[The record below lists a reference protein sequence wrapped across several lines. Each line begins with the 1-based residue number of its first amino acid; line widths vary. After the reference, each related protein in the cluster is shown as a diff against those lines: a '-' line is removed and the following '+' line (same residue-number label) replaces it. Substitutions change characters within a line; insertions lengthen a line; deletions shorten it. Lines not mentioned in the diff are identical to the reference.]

1 MKRRLLIVLLF
12 SLLAVGGVA
21 AWRWWPRLFPSG
33 EVGELYRRY
42 ESSEHVRASYI
53 RGFRVNDTLRLD
65 VTTLQARDSVGWE
78 RLKED
83 FHIPPLT
90 AMSQGKVESGIDI
103 ISLRNV
109 PKTDPSLP
117 ADTVDVSNN
126 NVMAISR
133 LHHTVSIFYT
143 RTEAEQTAIFHNQV
157 EIGLS
162 NPQNQPK

>member
-21 AWRWWPRLFPSG
+21 VWRWWPRLFPSG

-83 FHIPPLT
+83 FHIPP
-90 AMSQGKVESGIDI
+90 APEFYQRRIEQGKDLVSVR
-103 ISLRNV
+103 LA
-109 PKTDPSLP
+109 PKGAPSLP

-133 LHHTVSIFYT
+133 LHRTVSIFYT
-143 RTEAEQTAIFHNQV
+143 QTEAEQKAICNNQ
-157 EIGLS
+157 L
-162 NPQNQPK
+162 KL